1 MTKKILTL
9 FLALTR
15 AVGLLAG
22 CGKRNA
28 AEKGKSDS
36 NKLSVVTTISPST
49 TGSRKFLETRPRA
62 ST

>member
-9 FLALTR
+9 FLALTM

-28 AEKGKSDS
+28 AEKGKGDS
-36 NKLSVVTTISPST
+36 TKLSVGTTSSPST
-49 TGSRKFLETRPRA
+49 TGSRKFSEASPRA
-62 ST
+62 AP